1 MTLPKLEVWSY
12 KDQRHWEKPISV
24 TRSQPLRASPYEA
37 QLNNFLAVMAGK
49 EKPVCSALDGLRALE
64 AALAVR
70 ESAANGQAVQLAKS

>member
-1 MTLPKLEVWSY
+1 LEVWSY

-24 TRSQPLRASPYEA
+24 TRTDPMRYSPYEA
-37 QLNNFLAVMAGK
+37 QLNNFLAVIAGK

-70 ESAANGQAVQLAKS
+70 ESAASGREIRLNPA